1 MIKFL
6 IAVAAWKIY
15 IVIYGLMRWAPDSLV
30 LSLLDATA
38 FVVRSVSPRAF
49 LLTVLSDTRK
59 IFVRPGMSRLARRMV
74 VESRGAQVRAVI
86 RGALKGACH
95 V

>member
-1 MIKFL
+1 MLRLL
-6 IAVAAWKIY
+6 IALAAWKIY
-15 IVIYGLMRWAPDSLV
+15 LLLYTLMRWAPDSL
-30 LSLLDATA
+30 LLRLLDGTA
-38 FVVRSVSPRAF
+38 YIVRRFAPRAF
-49 LLTVLSDTRK
+49 VLTVIGDTRK
-59 IFVRPGMSRLARRMV
+59 IFVRPTMSKLARRMI